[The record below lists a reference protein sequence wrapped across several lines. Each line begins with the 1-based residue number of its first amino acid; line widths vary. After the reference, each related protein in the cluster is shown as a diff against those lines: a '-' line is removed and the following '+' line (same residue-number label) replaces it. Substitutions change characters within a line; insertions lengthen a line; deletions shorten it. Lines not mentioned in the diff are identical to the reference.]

1 MADRATSDLERGPSG
16 RTDRHRSDPRQ
27 RLGIVRGKEGTT
39 AVPAAE
45 GCHGNP
51 IGRVMTGG
59 VGRDVTRQARDERCS
74 AAGRAVALGQS
85 RGIGRPRGNRS
96 PSLAVGHDR
105 VVSIGRLVVSNE
117 PIAATRLGSG
127 ASQKQNSNRRQGA
140 HDRAHEAAR
149 SESQS
154 EGAVEAKHGTKN
166 PGSSWA
172 HESVATPPN
181 TIFPALSPTV
191 DRSVGCVNESAA
203 GRWNHFAAG
212 CSGVSFPSLSASQ
225 TVFACGSAMRSFPPR
240 IARPTGPLSGSP
252 VIHLVAVPSAATFQ
266 TARA

>member
-1 MADRATSDLERGPSG
+1 MA
-16 RTDRHRSDPRQ
+16 
-27 RLGIVRGKEGTT
+27 IVRGEEGTT
-39 AVPAAE
+39 DVPAAE

-59 VGRDVTRQARDERCS
+59 IGRNVTRQARVERCS

-85 RGIGRPRGNRS
+85 RGIGWPPGYRPPR
-96 PSLAVGHDR
+96 LAVGHDR
-105 VVSIGRLVVSNE
+105 VVSIGRPVVSNE

-127 ASQKQNSNRRQGA
+127 ASQEPSRNNESA

-181 TIFPALSPTV
+181 TIFPAHPEL
-191 DRSVGCVNESAA
+191 
-203 GRWNHFAAG
+203 
-212 CSGVSFPSLSASQ
+212 
-225 TVFACGSAMRSFPPR
+225 
-240 IARPTGPLSGSP
+240 
-252 VIHLVAVPSAATFQ
+252 
-266 TARA
+266 